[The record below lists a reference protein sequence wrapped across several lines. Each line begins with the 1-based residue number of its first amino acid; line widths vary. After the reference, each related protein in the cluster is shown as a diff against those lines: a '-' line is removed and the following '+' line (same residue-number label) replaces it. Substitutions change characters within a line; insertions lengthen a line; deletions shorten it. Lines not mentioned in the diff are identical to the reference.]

1 MRPDPNPNAVKNA
14 TAIKP
19 DQANKHGILAIGV
32 VTILLGIA
40 LGRAAVAQELQLEIN
55 TSATQSNPE
64 AVLPPPPPIEGRWID
79 PNSDPATTV
88 DMPLSLVG
96 EQILE
101 SVCESFIDPQK
112 ALMVMPDLSE
122 IHIQRACPKQLAPKS

>member
-1 MRPDPNPNAVKNA
+1 MKPNPKP

-19 DQANKHGILAIGV
+19 DQANTHWIRAIGV
-32 VTILLGIA
+32 VTILMGSEF
-40 LGRAAVAQELQLEIN
+40 GWTAAAQELQLEIN
-55 TSATQSNPE
+55 TSATQANPD
-64 AVLPPPPPIEGRWID
+64 AVLPPPPPVEGRVID

-88 DMPLSLVG
+88 DMPLSFVG

-101 SVCESFIDPQK
+101 SVCEAHIDPQK

>member
-1 MRPDPNPNAVKNA
+1 MKPNPRP
-14 TAIKP
+14 TAIKA
-19 DQANKHGILAIGV
+19 DQANTDRILTIGV
-32 VTILLGIA
+32 LAVLMGIEF
-40 LGRAAVAQELQLEIN
+40 GWTAAAQELQLEIN
-55 TSATQSNPE
+55 TSATQANPE
-64 AVLPPPPPIEGRWID
+64 VVLPPPPPVEGRLID

>member
-1 MRPDPNPNAVKNA
+1 M
-14 TAIKP
+14 KP
-19 DQANKHGILAIGV
+19 DQAHTHRILAIGV
-32 VTILLGIA
+32 VTMLMGFDFW
-40 LGRAAVAQELQLEIN
+40 RTAVAQELQLEIN
-55 TSATQSNPE
+55 TSATQANPE
-64 AVLPPPPPIEGRWID
+64 AVLPPPPPVEGRVID